1 MNKIIYRFYIQARNL
16 YFMFSNIMKKVIIL
30 VALFAALGTT
40 NTQAQYRQ
48 EQTVWGSNEYDNNVY
63 TDGRGDYRWEMR
75 ERRVWIPEYRTTGI
89 FGIGSRRIPG
99 HYEMRRE
106 RIKVYLG
113 QNRQNGQ
120 YGKQHPQH
128 PHGMPPGQRKKMGN
142 GGYEGRRDD
151 DRQYDDRRY
160 DDRRSDDRRYDD
172 RRDNDRRYDD
182 RDQRYETKGK
192 GKHGG

>member
-1 MNKIIYRFYIQARNL
+1 
-16 YFMFSNIMKKVIIL
+16 MKKVIIL
-30 VALFAALGTT
+30 VALFAALGTAD
-40 NTQAQYRQ
+40 TQAQYRQ
-48 EQTVWGSNEYDNNVY
+48 DQTVWGSNGNDNNVY

-106 RIKVYLG
+106 RTKVYLG

-120 YGKQHPQH
+120 YGQYGKQH

-142 GGYEGRRDD
+142 GGYDPRYEGRRDD

-160 DDRRSDDRRYDD
+160 DE
-172 RRDNDRRYDD
+172 RRDDDRRYDD

>member
-1 MNKIIYRFYIQARNL
+1 
-16 YFMFSNIMKKVIIL
+16 MKKVIIL

-40 NTQAQYRQ
+40 DTQAQYRQ
-48 EQTVWGSNEYDNNVY
+48 DQTVWGSNENDNNVY

-89 FGIGSRRIPG
+89 FGIG
-99 HYEMRRE
+99 RE
-106 RIKVYLG
+106 RTKVYLG

-142 GGYEGRRDD
+142 GGYDPRYEGRRDD

-160 DDRRSDDRRYDD
+160 DDRRYDERRDDDRRYD
-172 RRDNDRRYDD
+172 DRRYDD